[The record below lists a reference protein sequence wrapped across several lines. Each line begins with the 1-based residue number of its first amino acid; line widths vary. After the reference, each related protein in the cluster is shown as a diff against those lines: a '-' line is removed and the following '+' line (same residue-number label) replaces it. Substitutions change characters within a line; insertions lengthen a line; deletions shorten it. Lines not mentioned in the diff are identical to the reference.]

1 MKHPLTEGKGGP
13 RMKHPLKEGG
23 MKQKKGDPLRPP
35 DESDDESMPE
45 TAVLP
50 RGSSPTTQLTPVLD
64 AHAHA

>member
-1 MKHPLTEGKGGP
+1 MKPP
-13 RMKHPLKEGG
+13 FKEGG
-23 MKQKKGDPLRPP
+23 IKQMMGDSLRSP

-50 RGSSPTTQLTPVLD
+50 RGGSPTTQPTPVLD